1 MQLRG
6 CSMGARRVAIAV
18 VVATAFAVAAGA
30 SDFFGILPAATYDP
44 SVPTLEKVVGFGWGK
59 EITDPE
65 QILAYADAL
74 AKAAPTRVR
83 LLQYARSLEG
93 RPLILLV
100 VGSPANI
107 ARWDEIQASLARLG
121 DPRSVSASQAEELI
135 RTLPSVVWIQCS
147 VHGDEASG
155 GDAGLALAYHLA
167 AGSSPEIDAILGS
180 AIVVVDPMEN
190 PDGRARFVGSTRRAR
205 GARPDPE
212 PASAEHVQGWPGG
225 RWSHEMFDL
234 NRDWFVLTHPETLG
248 RVEAM
253 LRYHPTVVADLHEM
267 DAEEGYFFAPP
278 AEPRHPLLAGEEREL
293 LELLGRANAA
303 AFDANGLRYWTREI
317 FDEFYPGYG
326 ESWPALTGAVGMTFE
341 EASSRGLV
349 WALADGTLLTY
360 AETVQHHLLASYT
373 TCVTVAA
380 HRLRFLHAWYSYRQ
394 GAVTEGQRGTV
405 RAYVLPAGGGAV
417 RSAELAEQL
426 ARQGIEVFRVTEGKE
441 GISTGSYVV
450 PLDQPL
456 GRLAHALL
464 ERGASMGEAFEK
476 EQERRDRKR
485 MPDEVYDLTA
495 WSLPLLWATPAKPLQ
510 SLPHGLDLEA
520 IKPGTVLPGTVS
532 GDGRV
537 AFLLPWE
544 GGASAKALARL
555 LRTGVRASV
564 AAKPFTLQGRQFE
577 RGTVVIRRAGNGE
590 GLRERLAEV
599 ARATGASFVGTDTGY
614 VERGIDLGSTN
625 ILALKAPRI
634 AIAWDMPTA
643 PPSAGDL
650 RYALDAYFGYPASV
664 VRTSTLVD
672 ADLSHFDVVILPDSW
687 ERGGTSYAA
696 VLGEAGI
703 KRLSSWVSEGGVLV
717 AVGGGAG
724 FLTDEKVGLLASKL
738 EKRLGAEPPAG
749 KATGEAKPEP
759 TPASGRPFDYES
771 AIRPAEE
778 EPPLVPGSILR
789 VNLDAESLFAAGFP
803 GGAVD
808 VLVYSRRIF
817 APLKLDKGTNVGVFS
832 GPDSLV
838 QAGFVLAA
846 SREQLPRKA
855 YLMVQETGRG
865 KVVAFS
871 DDPAAR
877 GLTRATMLLL
887 ADAVFFGPAGQPD

>member
-1 MQLRG
+1 M
-6 CSMGARRVAIAV
+6 AVKRVAVAWAIAV
-18 VVATAFAVAAGA
+18 AFAVAAGA
-30 SDFFGILPAATYDP
+30 ADFFGILPPATYDP
-44 SVPTLEKVVGFGWGK
+44 AVPTLEKVLGFEWGK
-59 EITDPE
+59 EITDPD
-65 QILAYADAL
+65 QLLAYANAL
-74 AKAAPTRVR
+74 AKGAPTRVR

-93 RPLILLV
+93 RPLVLLI
-100 VGSPANI
+100 VGSSANL
-107 ARWDEIQASLARLG
+107 ARWDEVQARLARLG
-121 DPRSVSASQAEELI
+121 DPRSLTPSQAEEAV
-135 RTLPSVVWIQCS
+135 RDLPAIVWIQCS

-167 AGSSPEIDAILGS
+167 AGSGPEIEKILEG

-205 GARPDPE
+205 GAHPDPE
-212 PASAEHVQGWPGG
+212 PASAEHAQGWPGG
-225 RWSHEMFDL
+225 RWSHELFDL

-267 DAEEGYFFAPP
+267 GAEQGYYFAPP
-278 AEPRHPLLAGEEREL
+278 AAPRNPLLAEESTL
-293 LELLGRANAA
+293 LDVLGRANAA
-303 AFDANGLRYWTREI
+303 AFDAHGIRYWTREI

-326 ESWPALTGAVGMTFE
+326 DSWPALTGAVGMTFE
-341 EASSRGLV
+341 QGSPRGLV
-349 WALADGTLLTY
+349 VRLDDGSTLTY
-360 AETVQHHLLASYT
+360 SEAVQHHLLASFT
-373 TCVTVAA
+373 TCLTTATNRA
-380 HRLRFLHAWYSYRQ
+380 RFLHAWYAYRQ
-394 GAVTEGQRGTV
+394 TAVAEGQRGAV
-405 RAYVLPAGGGAV
+405 RGYLLPAGDDAV
-417 RSAELAEQL
+417 RSGELAEQL
-426 ARQGIEVFRVTEGKE
+426 ARQGIETFRVTEGGQ
-441 GISTGSYVV
+441 GIPAGSYVV

-456 GRLAHALL
+456 GRLARALL
-464 ERGASMGEAFEK
+464 ERGTSMGEAFEK

-495 WSLPLLWATPAKPLQ
+495 WSLSLLWATPAKPLQ
-510 SLPHGLDLEA
+510 ALPRGLGLAAVTPGSLPSGE
-520 IKPGTVLPGTVS
+520 VS
-532 GDGRV
+532 GGGKV

-555 LRTGVRASV
+555 LQLGVKV
-564 AAKPFTLQGRQFE
+564 AVAGKPFTLQGRQFE

-590 GLRERLAEV
+590 GLSERLAGV
-599 ARATGASFVGTDTGY
+599 ARATGASFVGSDTGY
-614 VERGIDLGSTN
+614 VERGIDLGSSN
-625 ILALKAPRI
+625 VLALKAPRI
-634 AIAWDMPTA
+634 AIAWDVPTS

-650 RYALDAYFGYPASV
+650 WYAVEYYFGYPASV
-664 VRTSTLVD
+664 VRTATLAR
-672 ADLSHFDVVILPDSW
+672 ADLSHFDVIILPDSW

-696 VLGEAGI
+696 VLGEGGV
-703 KRLSSWVSEGGVLV
+703 KRLASWVREGGVLV

-749 KATGEAKPEP
+749 KGAGDAKPEP
-759 TPASGRPFDYES
+759 TPSAGRPFDYES
-771 AIRPAEE
+771 AIRPSEE

-789 VNLDAESLFAAGFP
+789 VDLDTESLFAAGFP

-817 APLKLDKGTNVGVFS
+817 SPLKLDKGTNVGVYA
-832 GPDSLV
+832 GPGDLV

-846 SREQLPRKA
+846 SREQMPRKA

-887 ADAVFFGPAGQPD
+887 ADAVFFGPANQGNGDRRE

>member
-1 MQLRG
+1 
-6 CSMGARRVAIAV
+6 MGAKRVAIAV
-18 VVATAFAVAAGA
+18 AIVVASAVAASA
-30 SDFFGILPAATYDP
+30 TDFFGILPPATYDP
-44 SVPTLEKVVGFGWGK
+44 AIPTLEKVVGFGWGK
-59 EITDPE
+59 EIPDPE

-74 AKAAPTRVR
+74 AKGAPTRVR

-107 ARWDEIQASLARLG
+107 ARWDEIQASLGRLG
-121 DPRSVSASQAEELI
+121 DPRSASASQAEELI
-135 RTLPSVVWIQCS
+135 RNLPAVVWIQCS

-167 AGSSPEIDAILGS
+167 AGNGPEIEAILGG

-190 PDGRARFVGSTRRAR
+190 PDGRARFVGSTRRGR
-205 GARPDPE
+205 GVRPDPE
-212 PASAEHVQGWPGG
+212 PASAEHAQGWPGG
-225 RWSHEMFDL
+225 RWSHELFDL

-253 LRYHPTVVADLHEM
+253 LSYHPTVVADLHEM
-267 DAEEGYFFAPP
+267 GAEEGYFFAPP
-278 AEPRHPLLAGEEREL
+278 AEPRHPLLASEEREL

-303 AFDANGLRYWTREI
+303 AFDAHGLRYWTREI

-349 WALADGTLLTY
+349 WALTDGSRLTY
-360 AETVQHHLLASYT
+360 AETVQHHLLASFT
-373 TCVTVAA
+373 TCATTANNRARV
-380 HRLRFLHAWYSYRQ
+380 LHAWYAYREA
-394 GAVTEGQRGTV
+394 AVAEGQRGTV
-405 RAYVLPAGGGAV
+405 HAYMLPAGGDAV
-417 RSAELAEQL
+417 RSGELAEQL
-426 ARQGIEVFRVTEGKE
+426 ARQGIEAFRVAEGKE
-441 GISTGSYVV
+441 GIPTGSYVV

-456 GRLAHALL
+456 GRLARALL

-510 SLPHGLDLEA
+510 ALPRGLGLEA
-520 IKPGTVLPGTVS
+520 VKPGSVPPGSVS

-555 LRTGVRASV
+555 LQNDVKV
-564 AAKPFTLQGRQFE
+564 AVAGKPFTLQGRQFE
-577 RGTVVIRRAGNGE
+577 RGTLVVRRAGNRE
-590 GLRERLAEV
+590 GLRDHLVEV

-614 VERGIDLGSTN
+614 AERGIDVGSSN

-634 AIAWDMPTA
+634 AIAWDVPTA

-650 RYALDAYFGYPASV
+650 RYALDYYFGYPASV
-664 VRTSTLVD
+664 VRTSTLAH
-672 ADLSHFDVVILPDSW
+672 ADLSHFDVIILPDSW

-696 VLGEAGI
+696 VLGEAGV
-703 KRLSSWVSEGGVLV
+703 KHLASWVSEGGVLV

-724 FLTDEKVGLLASKL
+724 FLTDDKVGLLASKL
-738 EKRLGAEPPAG
+738 EKRLGAEPPTG
-749 KATGEAKPEP
+749 KDAGEAKPEP
-759 TPASGRPFDYES
+759 TPSAVRPFDYES
-771 AIRPAEE
+771 AIRPTEE
-778 EPPLVPGSILR
+778 DPPLVPGSILR
-789 VNLDAESLFAAGFP
+789 VNLDTESLFAAGFP
-803 GGAVD
+803 GGVVD

-817 APLKLDKGTNVGVFS
+817 APLKLDKGTNVGVFA
-832 GPDSLV
+832 GPDNLV
-838 QAGFVLAA
+838 QAGFVLTA

-887 ADAVFFGPAGQPD
+887 ADAVFFGSANQGDEYQRR